1 MILNYGD
8 SLAEEKGWQ
17 IQGLGVFVVNESA
30 IAAYE
35 KRRFK
40 AMGEGQE
47 STLKPGNFYSRIIR
61 VT

>member
-1 MILNYGD
+1 VILNYGD

-47 STLKPGNFYSRIIR
+47 STLKSGNFY
-61 VT
+61 